1 MIYDPALHE
10 RDICVKFNHLFFLQ
24 VCQWLD
30 KYERHG
36 VSDHRELDCLF
47 SSSSRLTTKKIS
59 KVHVT
64 GPLWGNPLVSNGFP
78 AQMARRADSVSM
90 SWRHHAIIET
100 VLMICLLHKTLTK
113 RVSGTRYYHS
123 DIHKLYFNMKCHVSN
138 ISYLWDAMSNILNFS
153 WEISRILFQYEHND
167 MHYEG
172 KIIARPSQLYNGSSC
187 AGKTSSQYIDV
198 IMTTM
203 ASQITIIAQVYRLS
217 AVHCQ
222 MTRYSQR
229 VPGYLTRY
237 SVSANEISFDK
248 KISQWDC
255 VFQIRLGL
263 QENDS
268 PLHLVTSSGFL
279 KA

>member
-36 VSDHRELDCLF
+36 VSDHRDLDCLF

-64 GPLWGNPLVSNGFP
+64 GPLWENPLVSNGFP

-123 DIHKLYFNMKCHVSN
+123 DIHKLYFNMRCHVSN
-138 ISYLWDAMSNILNFS
+138 ISYLRDAMSNILNLS

-203 ASQITIIAQVYRLS
+203 ASQITSLTVVNSTVLFRHRSKKTSKL
-217 AVHCQ
+217 
-222 MTRYSQR
+222 R
-229 VPGYLTRY
+229 VT
-237 SVSANEISFDK
+237 
-248 KISQWDC
+248 
-255 VFQIRLGL
+255 GL
-263 QENDS
+263 CAGN
-268 PLHLVTSSGFL
+268 SSGPVNSPHKGPVTRKMFPFDDVIMFIL
-279 KA
+279 KQPQGSISLRFGV